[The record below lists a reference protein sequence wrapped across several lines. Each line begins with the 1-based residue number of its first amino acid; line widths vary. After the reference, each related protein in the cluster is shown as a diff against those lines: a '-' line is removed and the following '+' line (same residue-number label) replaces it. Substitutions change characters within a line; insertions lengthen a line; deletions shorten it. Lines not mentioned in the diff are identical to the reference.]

1 MLRINRETDYA
12 IRVILALAKYPHG
25 EFIPSA
31 VIREEMKLPPAL
43 SLQII
48 SKLVHL
54 DLVKSTPGRNGGI
67 QLARLPEQIS
77 LHDVVSG
84 MEGPVILS
92 ECLEDGNSCEL
103 STDCPVQ
110 SYWERLQK
118 VVENDLKASHFK
130 LLLEEM
136 THQPRMNV
144 E

>member
-12 IRVILALAKYPHG
+12 IRVILALAKYPPG
-25 EFIPSA
+25 VFIPSA
-31 VIREEMKLPPAL
+31 AIREEMKLPHAL

-54 DLVKSTPGRNGGI
+54 NLIKSSPGRNGGV
-67 QLARLPEQIS
+67 QLARLPEQIT

-92 ECLEDGNSCEL
+92 ECLEEGHSCEL
-103 STDCPVQ
+103 SADCPVQ
-110 SYWERLQK
+110 TYWVRLQE
-118 VVENDLKASHFK
+118 VVDNELKASNFK
-130 LLLEEM
+130 FLLEEM
-136 THQPRMNV
+136 THQPIMIV